1 MADAIKIE
9 GLDETRRQLKK
20 LGDIEKTR
28 EYKLANARIAQN
40 IVIPAAQAKAS
51 TRMEQRAASTL
62 VAVKSAAGG
71 AVRLGKGFRGAFGA
85 EFGAQRNQARQGRP
99 GGVVAT
105 VSGWN
110 QFKPW
115 RGSGSEAGYFLWPG
129 IREKTDEIVRAY
141 GDVHEDLFDEG
152 A

>member
-1 MADAIKIE
+1 VADPIRIE
-9 GLDETRRQLKK
+9 GLAEARKQLKK
-20 LGDIEKTR
+20 MADVDKTR

-40 IVIPAAQAKAS
+40 IVIPAAQARAS

-62 VAVKSAAGG
+62 VAVKSATGG
-71 AVRLGKGFRGAFGA
+71 AVRLGKGFQAAFGA

-110 QFKPW
+110 QFKAW
-115 RGSGSEAGYFLWPG
+115 RGSGGEAGFFLWPG
-129 IREKTDEIVRAY
+129 IRDKTDEIVREY
-141 GDVHEDLFDEG
+141 GELYEDLFDEG